1 MQVEDTKK
9 RPDPF
14 DPRIGT
20 GRESQPND
28 ASAQD
33 DPAAIDDDEAQG
45 EEPGD
50 GKELGG

>member
-1 MQVEDTKK
+1 MPITTSREDRK

-20 GRESQPND
+20 GREPE
-28 ASAQD
+28 AD
-33 DPAAIDDDEAQG
+33 DPEDEAPDVDDV
-45 EEPGD
+45 ETD